1 MVPQDAKIFLSDC
14 AFCGNVDGRMG
25 RDRLVCFVALESAVD
40 LAVDVACLECFIMVG
55 LVDDFMGGF
64 GSS

>member
-1 MVPQDAKIFLSDC
+1 
-14 AFCGNVDGRMG
+14 
-25 RDRLVCFVALESAVD
+25 VALESAPD
-40 LAVDVACLECFIMVG
+40 FALDVACLEGFIVVG